1 MGTVIYK
8 TNALIDG
15 DINMK
20 YWVVNGIVGTPTIYL
35 IDINSPGY
43 LTTTI
48 LSYNGELTG
57 TNLTLDSMTTDE
69 KGNHVYKYIASKNL
83 KQNSY
88 ALTFEPVGECDK
100 ILIEAVAGMSVYV
113 GSGSNSRYA
122 SMDINNYLLHSPRAV
137 FPYNASIGGV
147 NLQVKGNLSSI
158 RQLLPYYNTLILR
171 QATCYGSI
179 EDLGYLNIN
188 DYVYGDDNNYTFAK
202 LDIRMFKKTNIRGQ
216 LETVLDIYKNR
227 GAKKFILHIY
237 GKGTYLTYD
246 GNSLP
251 ENLYAVYDSNG
262 DYTVDA
268 TLDGRL

>member
-1 MGTVIYK
+1 MNTVIFK
-8 TNALIDG
+8 TNALIDS

-20 YWVVNGIVGTPTIYL
+20 YWVLNGIVGTPTISL

-57 TNLTLDSMTTDE
+57 TYITFNSMTTDE
-69 KGNHVYKYIASKNL
+69 KGNYVYKYVAAKNL
-83 KQNSY
+83 TQASPTLN
-88 ALTFEPVGECDK
+88 FMPIGECDK
-100 ILIEAVAGMSVYV
+100 ILIEAVAGMSVYT
-113 GSGSNSRYA
+113 GGDSSNYV

-137 FPYNASIGGV
+137 FPYNASIGGI
-147 NLQVKGNLSSI
+147 NMQVKGDLSSI
-158 RQLLPYYNTLILR
+158 RQLLPYYKTLILR
-171 QATCYGSI
+171 QATCNGSL

-188 DYVYGDDNNYTFAK
+188 DYVYEDDNNYTVAC
-202 LDIRMFKKTNIRGQ
+202 LDMRMFKNTNIRGR

-227 GAKKFILHIY
+227 GAAKFILRTI

-246 GNSLP
+246 GDVLT
-251 ENLYAVYDSNG
+251 EDLYAVYDSNG
-262 DYTVDA
+262 DYTVDT